1 MTQQQVP
8 SDSRPRTLAIRT
20 MLCVGLLGSA
30 ATLVLQPHPLVT
42 GIAVGVF
49 FCCLLTA
56 LFRVLRRTSRHIDR
70 IMAEELDP
78 GEKSAQPRETWR
90 KSA

>member
-1 MTQQQVP
+1 MTQQPVP
-8 SDSRPRTLAIRT
+8 SNNRPRTLAIRT
-20 MLCVGLLGSA
+20 ILCVGILGSV
-30 ATLVLQPHPLVT
+30 ATLVLQSHPLVT

-70 IMAEELDP
+70 IMAEELDAS
-78 GEKSAQPRETWR
+78 EKPARRQETWR